1 MTNESMIIMIKQNI
15 DFPIYFLQILRSLLL
30 LLLVLF
36 YIEFESVSHL
46 VCVCVLDR
54 KTLLITLAQVV
65 PE

>member
-36 YIEFESVSHL
+36 YIEFESVLHL
-46 VCVCVLDR
+46 VCVCVCIGS
-54 KTLLITLAQVV
+54 KNTINYIGSSGA
-65 PE
+65 